1 MLTIDRHKNVTLTRG
16 DSCQIAVP
24 LTKADGATYELAD
37 EDTLALTV
45 KRFTSDAAALISKT
59 MDETGTFVFEPSDTK
74 GLRYGTYRYD
84 VQLTTAAGEVFTVV
98 KPRNFIIDEE
108 VTD

>member
-1 MLTIDRHKNVTLTRG
+1 MLTIDRSKNIWLTRG

-24 LTKADGATYELAD
+24 LTKADGTAYEMQD
-37 EDTLALTV
+37 GDTLKLSI
-45 KRFTSDAAALISKT
+45 KRFTSDAAALVEKT
-59 MDETGTFVFEPSDTK
+59 MDETGTFVFEPADTK
-74 GLRYGTYRYD
+74 GLRFGTYRYD

-98 KPRNFIIDEE
+98 KPHTFTIDEE

>member
-24 LTKADGATYELAD
+24 LTKADGTAYELQD
-37 EDTLALTV
+37 GDTLELTV
-45 KRFTSDAAALISKT
+45 KRFTSDVAPLIGKT
-59 MDETGTFVFEPSDTK
+59 LDETGTFVFEPSDTK
-74 GLRYGTYRYD
+74 GLRYGTYKYD
-84 VQLTTAAGEVFTVV
+84 VQLTTAAGEVFTVI
-98 KPRNFIIDEE
+98 PPCGFTIAEE